1 LKPLSLGDL
10 KMRSYPQQEA
20 VKFRNNASE
29 EVVRG
34 LGVSVLDPSPVS
46 GPLLAVAAA
55 PKGLHRAALHLLD
68 LARPAFLD
76 SSLTDGHGGRY
87 SFFTADPFLVLRSRG
102 RRVELIGP
110 AGRAVTEEDPWVLLQ
125 LLLRRYPV
133 DRVAGLP
140 LFLGGAVGYFGYD
153 LGRTLEPLPATAADE
168 GLPELDVGFYDWV
181 LAADH
186 LSGES
191 WIVATGLPTGQ
202 EADARARVA
211 GIQERLNDTP
221 SSSSNAASLN
231 APRLLSN
238 LRRVDYLQAI
248 ERAREYIAAGDIF
261 QVNLSHRLEG
271 EWDGAAWPLYERLR
285 TASPVSYGAYL
296 DLGDVKVLSA
306 SPERFLKLDGRWI
319 ETRPIKGTR
328 PRGVTLN
335 EDRMLGAELL
345 TSEKD
350 RAENL
355 MIVDLLRND
364 VGKVSCIG
372 SVGVP
377 KLFDLERH
385 ASVWH
390 LVSTVRGELRP
401 GLDAVDLLRACFPGG
416 SVTGCPKIRAME
428 IIEELEPVRR
438 GVYCGAIGY
447 LSFTG
452 DMDTNIV
459 IRTLVLRD
467 GRIDLQVGGA
477 VTYDSDPESEY
488 VETLAKG
495 RALLGALGA
504 KLEEW

>member
-1 LKPLSLGDL
+1 
-10 KMRSYPQQEA
+10 MRILDAPP
-20 VKFRNNASE
+20 AS
-29 EVVRG
+29 G
-34 LGVSVLDPSPVS
+34 SAL
-46 GPLLAVAAA
+46 VAAA
-55 PKGLHRAALHLLD
+55 APTGPYRAAPHLLD
-68 LARPAFLD
+68 LPRPAFLD
-76 SSLTDGHGGRY
+76 SSLTDTRGGRY
-87 SFFTADPFLVLRSRG
+87 SFFTADPFLTVRSRG
-102 RRVELIGP
+102 RRVELTGP
-110 AGRAVTEEDPWVLLQ
+110 AGRVVVEEDPWRVLQ
-125 LLLRRYPV
+125 LLLRRYTL

-140 LFLGGAVGYFGYD
+140 PFLGGAVGYFGYD
-153 LGRTLEPLPATAADE
+153 LGRTLERLPATAADE
-168 GLPELDVGFYDWV
+168 GLPDLDVGLYDWA

-191 WIVATGLPTGQ
+191 WIFATGLPTG
-202 EADARARVA
+202 EAAAARARVA
-211 GIQERLNDTP
+211 EIQERLYATP
-221 SSSSNAASLN
+221 NSPSDAAILE
-231 APRLLSN
+231 APRLRSN
-238 LRRVDYLQAI
+238 FRRADYLRAV

-271 EWDGAAWPLYERLR
+271 EWEGAAWPLYERLR
-285 TASPVSYGAYL
+285 AASPVSYGAHL
-296 DLGDVKVLSA
+296 DLGDVKILSA
-306 SPERFLKLDGRWI
+306 SPERFLKLDGRRI

-328 PRGVTLN
+328 PRGATSD
-335 EDRMLGAELL
+335 EDHALGAELL
-345 TSEKD
+345 ASEKD

-364 VGKVSCIG
+364 IGKVSCIG

-390 LVSTVRGELRP
+390 LVSTVCGELRP
-401 GLDAVDLLRACFPGG
+401 GLDAVDLLKACFPGG

-452 DMDTNIV
+452 DMDTNIA

-488 VETLAKG
+488 DETLAKG
-495 RALLGALGA
+495 RALLVALGA
-504 KLEEW
+504 EPEER